1 MDGPVPAW
9 LRCHRLRAG
18 VLALLAVAT
27 AAIAGPPSHDATSHR
42 RFDDPAYW
50 SKVFDDPARAEWQ
63 KPAEVAA
70 ALGLRPGQT
79 VADLGAGTG
88 YFTGPL
94 ADVVGPS
101 GTVLAVDVEPNLVA
115 YLRQRAAREHLTN
128 VRVVL
133 AAAHDPRLP
142 AAGVDA
148 VLVVDTYHHI
158 DDRIAYFRRLQRAL
172 RPHGRVAVVDWH
184 KRPMPVGP
192 EMDHKLAREQVVD
205 EMQAAGY
212 RLVDEP
218 TFLPYQYFL
227 VFEPRGGR

>member
-1 MDGPVPAW
+1 MDGPVPARP
-9 LRCHRLRAG
+9 RCHRLRAG

-27 AAIAGPPSHDATSHR
+27 VAIAGPPSHDATSHR

-88 YFTGPL
+88 YFTRSL
-94 ADVVGPS
+94 ADAVGSS

-115 YLRQRAAREHLTN
+115 YMRERAAREHLSN

-133 AAAHDPRLP
+133 ATAQDARLP

-172 RPHGRVAVVDWH
+172 RPHGHVAVVDWH

-192 EMDHKLAREQVVD
+192 EMDHKLAREQVID

-227 VFEPRGGR
+227 VFEPGGGR